1 MKKFVVSEN
10 MIMWAFRY
18 ALGRRTGAV
27 TDVCDFLKANWK
39 DLQNFTKLQ
48 IQKEIDQAIK
58 MDVAGDSCDI
68 ESWKEILELDKYE
81 NSY

>member
-1 MKKFVVSEN
+1 MKLTFEVSED

-48 IQKEIDQAIK
+48 IRDEIKHAIQ
-58 MDVAGDSCDI
+58 MERVGDNCDI
-68 ESWKEILELDKYE
+68 EQWEEILLLF
-81 NSY
+81 NL